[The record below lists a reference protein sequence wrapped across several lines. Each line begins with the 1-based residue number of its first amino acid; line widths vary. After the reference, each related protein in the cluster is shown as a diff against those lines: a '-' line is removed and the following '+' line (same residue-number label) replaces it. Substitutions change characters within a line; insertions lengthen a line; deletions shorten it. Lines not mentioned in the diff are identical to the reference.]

1 MMTRLFES
9 TATFKK
15 CTAEKLA
22 FVGLGLSDL
31 VLTVLAIHL
40 GFYEINPLMRI
51 FLQLPLILLL
61 TKLFVPALIAW
72 LVPGKLLWPSIAL
85 LAFVVIWNTAQFIN
99 YLV

>member
-22 FVGLGLSDL
+22 FVVLGLFDL
-31 VLTVLAIHL
+31 VLTALAINL

-51 FLQLPLILLL
+51 FIQIPHVLLL
-61 TKLFVPALIAW
+61 IKFFIPVFLAW
-72 LVPGKLLWPSIAL
+72 LIPGKLLWPSIAL
-85 LAFVVIWNTAQFIN
+85 LAFVVIWNTAQMVSYF
-99 YLV
+99 V